1 MFRVRSLRLR
11 IALSYILGAVLVSGL
26 VAFGT
31 YVITARVLVGQ
42 VIDSSKSQTFD
53 ELTFLKDRIESGGTA
68 ALSSHL
74 GVLQQRGSDVVA
86 TVPGRTADSTSVGVA
101 LKTIPAELQ
110 EAVEGGDVGYAV
122 FEGPGHRQ
130 LAFGS
135 RVPAT
140 TTPVFVYFVY
150 SMEGVDQTLEL
161 LWQVLIGVV
170 AAAAIIAGAVGLR
183 LADRTTRPLRAAAD
197 AARKVAEGGL
207 DTRLSEEGED
217 ELARLA
223 ADFNR
228 MTQAL
233 ELRIAR
239 ELQFVSDVSH
249 ELRTPLTT
257 LKTSID
263 YIAER
268 VEGLPPRLSQAVGL
282 ATDEV
287 RALSRLVNDLL
298 ELTRAEAGGV
308 HVSSDE
314 VDLRDFATEIV
325 RRRAPE
331 TDVDIEGPEHLVV
344 RTDKSRLERVVGN
357 LVENAV
363 MHGGGQQVRIT
374 LDRSNGAATITVA
387 DNGPGISAEEIS
399 HIFDRFWRGDR
410 ARQRDGKVG
419 AGLGMSIAKENAKL
433 IGAELKVD
441 STPGQGTRFH
451 VVLPRRIPE

>member
-1 MFRVRSLRLR
+1 LNNIPGELR
-11 IALSYILGAVLVSGL
+11 
-26 VAFGT
+26 
-31 YVITARVLVGQ
+31 
-42 VIDSSKSQTFD
+42 D
-53 ELTFLKDRIESGGTA
+53 
-68 ALSSHL
+68 
-74 GVLQQRGSDVVA
+74 
-86 TVPGRTADSTSVGVA
+86 
-101 LKTIPAELQ
+101 
-110 EAVEGGDVGYAV
+110 AVEGGDVGYAI
-122 FEGPGHRQ
+122 FDGPGHRQ

-135 RVPAT
+135 RVPGT
-140 TTPVFVYFVY
+140 ETLVYVYFAY

-161 LWQVLIGVV
+161 LWQVLVGVV
-170 AAAAIIAGAVGLR
+170 AAAAVIAGAVGWR

-207 DTRLSEEGED
+207 DTRLSEEGDD

-228 MTQAL
+228 MTHAL
-233 ELRIAR
+233 ERRIAR

-282 ATDEV
+282 AADEV

-298 ELTRAEAGGV
+298 ELTRAEAGGI

-331 TDVDIEGPEHLVV
+331 TDVDIEGPEHLIV

-363 MHGGGQQVRIT
+363 MHGGGQQVRIK

-419 AGLGMSIAKENAKL
+419 AGLGMSIAKENARL

-441 STPGQGTRFH
+441 SAPGQGTRFH
-451 VVLPRRIPE
+451 VVLPRRAE